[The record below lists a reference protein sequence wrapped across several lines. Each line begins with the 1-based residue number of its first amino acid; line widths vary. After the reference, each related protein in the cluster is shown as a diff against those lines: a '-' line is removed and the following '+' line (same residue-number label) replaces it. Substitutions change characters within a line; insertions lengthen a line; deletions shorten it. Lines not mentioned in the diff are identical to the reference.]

1 MINSCVS
8 MGGRGYDCE
17 QVETCSESDVLS
29 KHCEIQVGVVC
40 GIQVGAVMIGS
51 LLEMY
56 NTTGL

>member
-1 MINSCVS
+1 MLAW
-8 MGGRGYDCE
+8 GGRGYDCE

-29 KHCEIQVGVVC
+29 KHCEIQLGVVC

-51 LLEMY
+51 LLERY